1 MILPRQKKVGYRGK
15 PRYAAS
21 PHRSMIAREHVRAD
35 RAAHLGVS
43 QISADMRTLL
53 ERHVADVASAE
64 AIELFVYQAKNI
76 SERSSPC
83 SGI

>member
-1 MILPRQKKVGYRGK
+1 
-15 PRYAAS
+15 
-21 PHRSMIAREHVRAD
+21 MIAREHVRAD

-53 ERHVADVASAE
+53 ERRVADVASAE
-64 AIELFVYQAKNI
+64 AIELFVYQAKNR